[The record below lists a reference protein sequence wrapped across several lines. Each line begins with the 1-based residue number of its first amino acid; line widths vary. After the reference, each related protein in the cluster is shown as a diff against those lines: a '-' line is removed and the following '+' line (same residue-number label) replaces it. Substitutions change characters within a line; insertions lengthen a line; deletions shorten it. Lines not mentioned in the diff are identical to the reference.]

1 MKVIVIRCQSNQIN
15 STPVSNGNGVIR
27 LIEYLDG
34 LDIAG
39 DITAICLLSQ
49 TRNQMLDNIS
59 TLHQGL
65 QLLGPKMHG

>member
-34 LDIAG
+34 LAIAG
-39 DITAICLLSQ
+39 DITLLSVFYHRHE
-49 TRNQMLDNIS
+49 TRCSITSVHFIKGYNY
-59 TLHQGL
+59 
-65 QLLGPKMHG
+65 